1 MPNLIS
7 CRTMYLF
14 LKLDYFVME
23 KIELFRHDLAG
34 FRVALSFFSLL
45 SYFSLTKYN
54 FAYTMLFSTNFSTDF
69 MSWLIDN
76 QYFKSGIWSEAT
88 DTKHNRS
95 TLAPFFRSRLAALIL
110 VMGSLAS
117 RMTKMKI
124 LSSAAISSR
133 HSISFVFFFSR
144 LF

>member
-1 MPNLIS
+1 MQLCFTSPCFNLFMKLSVVIETYKLHHWMPNLIS

-14 LKLDYFVME
+14 LKLDFFVME
-23 KIELFRHDLAG
+23 KIELFWHDLAG

-45 SYFSLTKYN
+45 SYFNLTQNN
-54 FAYTMLFSTNFSTDF
+54 FIYTNLFSTNFSTDC

-110 VMGSLAS
+110 VMAS
-117 RMTKMKI
+117 K
-124 LSSAAISSR
+124 LY
-133 HSISFVFFFSR
+133 
-144 LF
+144 